1 MIQKFA
7 TYLRAVRGYSENTI
21 RAYSADLQ
29 SYARWAR
36 ENNEGARWSTTTRED
51 IDKYL
56 EHCKQLR
63 LSASS
68 TNRQLAAISGLYRFM
83 QRNGLDV
90 ENPCKYES
98 RKKQAQ
104 TLPTTINPK
113 QLCKAYNR
121 AHGIGKVMLG
131 LLITT
136 GIRIQE
142 LLDLTYEDIDFDNCT
157 LRIMGK
163 GSKERIVKTEPESLK
178 TLHGLVTDLKASGRI
193 FYISQRKARSMVYDM
208 LQPYCKGAA
217 LNPHAI
223 RHTFATELAKAGES
237 TTTIAKMLGHA
248 HIETSQKYINMA
260 EIPTTHKGISLTQN
274 ATT

>member
-1 MIQKFA
+1 MINEFVI
-7 TYLRAVRGYSENTI
+7 YLRCVRGYSENTI
-21 RAYSADLQ
+21 RAYAADLQ
-29 SYARWAR
+29 RYARWAK
-36 ENNEGARWSTTTRED
+36 ENNQSARWSTTTRED
-51 IDKYL
+51 LDRYL
-56 EHCKQLR
+56 EHCSKQE
-63 LSASS
+63 LSVST
-68 TNRQLAAISGLYRFM
+68 TNRQLSAISALYRFM

-98 RKKQAQ
+98 RKKQGQ
-104 TLPTTINPK
+104 TLPATINPK

-142 LLDLTYEDIDFDNCT
+142 LLDLTYEDIDFENCT

-163 GSKERIVKTEPESLK
+163 GSKERIVRTEPEALK
-178 TLHGLVTDLKASGRI
+178 TLHGLVIDLKASGRI
-193 FYISQRKARSMVYDM
+193 FYMSQRKARSMIYDM

-274 ATT
+274 TNA

>member
-1 MIQKFA
+1 MIQEFA

-36 ENNEGARWSTTTRED
+36 ENKEGARWSTTTRED
-51 IDKYL
+51 IDNYL

-63 LSASS
+63 LSAST
-68 TNRQLAAISGLYRFM
+68 TNRQLAAISGFYRFM

-90 ENPCKYES
+90 VNPCQYES

-104 TLPTTINPK
+104 TLPATINPK
-113 QLCKAYNR
+113 QMCKAYER

-142 LLDLTYEDIDFDNCT
+142 LLDLTYEDIDFDKCT
-157 LRIMGK
+157 LLIKGK
-163 GSKERIVKTEPESLK
+163 GSKERLVKTEPEALK
-178 TLHGLVTDLKASGRI
+178 TLQGFVTDLNASGRI

-208 LQPYCKGAA
+208 LQPYCRGAA

-237 TTTIAKMLGHA
+237 TTTIAKMLGHT

-260 EIPTTHKGISLTQN
+260 EIPTTHKGISLTLI
-274 ATT
+274 

>member
-1 MIQKFA
+1 MIREFA

-36 ENNEGARWSTTTRED
+36 EQNENARWSTTTRED
-51 IDKYL
+51 IDNYL

-63 LSASS
+63 LSAST
-68 TNRQLAAISGLYRFM
+68 TNRQLAAISGLYRYM

-90 ENPCKYES
+90 ENPCKFES

-104 TLPTTINPK
+104 TLPATINPK

-142 LLDLTYEDIDFDNCT
+142 LLDLTYEDIDFESCT
-157 LRIMGK
+157 LRINGK
-163 GSKERIVKTEPESLK
+163 GSKERIVRTEPEALK
-178 TLHGLVTDLKASGRI
+178 TLQGLVTDLKATGKI

-208 LQPYCKGAA
+208 LQPYCKGGA

-274 ATT
+274 TNA

>member
-1 MIQKFA
+1 MINEFVI
-7 TYLRAVRGYSENTI
+7 YLRCVRGYSENTI
-21 RAYSADLQ
+21 RAYAADLQ
-29 SYARWAR
+29 RFAQWAK
-36 ENNEGARWSTTTRED
+36 EHNKGARWSTTTRED
-51 IDKYL
+51 IDNYL
-56 EHCKQLR
+56 EHCNEQELSVSTTNR
-63 LSASS
+63 HLSA
-68 TNRQLAAISGLYRFM
+68 ISALYRFM

-104 TLPTTINPK
+104 SLPATINPK
-113 QLCKAYNR
+113 QLCKAYER

-142 LLDLTYEDIDFDNCT
+142 LLDLTYEDIDFENAT

-163 GSKERIVKTEPESLK
+163 GSKERIVSTEPIALQ
-178 TLHGLVTDLKASGRI
+178 TLQGLVKDLKASGRI
-193 FYISQRKARSMVYDM
+193 FYMSQRKARSMVYDM

-274 ATT
+274 TNA

>member
-1 MIQKFA
+1 MIQDFCN
-7 TYLRAVRGYSENTI
+7 YLRSIRGYSENTI

-36 ENNEGARWSTTTRED
+36 ENNKDARWSTTTRED

-56 EHCKQLR
+56 EHCNAIKLA
-63 LSASS
+63 AST
-68 TNRQLAAISGLYRFM
+68 TNRQLSAISALYKYM
-83 QRNGLDV
+83 QRNGLEV

-104 TLPTTINPK
+104 TLPTTINPE
-113 QLCKAYNR
+113 QLRKAYHKS
-121 AHGIGKVMLG
+121 HGLGRIMLG

-142 LLDLTYEDIDFDNCT
+142 LLDLTYEDIDFENNT

-163 GSKERIVKTEPESLK
+163 GSKERIVKTEAEALK
-178 TLHGLVTDLKASGRI
+178 TLHEIFLDLKASGRI
-193 FYISQRKARSMVYDM
+193 FYIGQRKARTLIYQ
-208 LQPYCKGAA
+208 LLAPYCKSQQ

-237 TTTIAKMLGHA
+237 TTTIAKILGHS

-260 EIPTTHKGISLTQN
+260 EIPTTHKGISLT
-274 ATT
+274 

>member
-1 MIQKFA
+1 MINDF
-7 TYLRAVRGYSENTI
+7 TIYLRCVRGYSENTI

-29 SYARWAR
+29 SFARWAK
-36 ENNEGARWSTTTRED
+36 EHNEGARWSTTTRED
-51 IDKYL
+51 IDRYL
-56 EHCKQLR
+56 EHCNELH

-68 TNRQLAAISGLYRFM
+68 TNRHLSAISGLFRFM

-90 ENPCKYES
+90 VNPCQYES

-104 TLPTTINPK
+104 SLPATINPK
-113 QLCKAYNR
+113 QLCKAYER

-142 LLDLTYEDIDFDNCT
+142 LLNLTYEDIDFDNCT

-163 GSKERIVKTEPESLK
+163 GSKERIVKTEPEALK
-178 TLHGLVTDLKASGRI
+178 TLHGLVIDLKASGRI
-193 FYISQRKARSMVYDM
+193 FYMSQRKARSMVYDM
-208 LQPYCKGAA
+208 LQPYCKGGA

-237 TTTIAKMLGHA
+237 TTTIAKMLGHS

-260 EIPTTHKGISLTQN
+260 EIPTPHKGISLTQN
-274 ATT
+274 TNA